1 MKWTRD
7 FGLTMRMILTSLL
20 LLIVYLIFLG
30 ILAALGFPF
39 ESLLLVAALMAFLQY
54 YFSDKLV
61 LWSTRTRIVGEDE
74 YPELHRMVESLAARA
89 GLPKPKVGIMVSP
102 VPNAFATGRSPKN
115 AVVAVTDSIMR
126 TLNREELEAVLAH
139 EISHVKNRDMLTLT
153 MASFISMLA
162 FLIMRNW
169 IFISLFN
176 NRDNNMG
183 ALILVYVV
191 SIVVWLVST
200 LLTRA
205 LSRYREFAADRGSAV
220 LTGNPRALISA
231 LTKISGRMDYI
242 PAEKKQ
248 EIEGAN
254 AFFII
259 PALSGNTL
267 MELFSTHPPLEKRVA
282 ALQELEAQMR
292 GY

>member
-61 LWSTRTRIVGEDE
+61 LWSTRTRIVEEDE

-282 ALQELEAQMR
+282 ALQELGAQMR

>member
-1 MKWTRD
+1 
-7 FGLTMRMILTSLL
+7 MRMILTSLL

-61 LWSTRTRIVGEDE
+61 LWSTRTRIVEEDE

-248 EIEGAN
+248 EVEGAN

-282 ALQELEAQMR
+282 ALQELGAQMR

>member
-1 MKWTRD
+1 
-7 FGLTMRMILTSLL
+7 MRMILTSLL

-248 EIEGAN
+248 EVEGAN

-282 ALQELEAQMR
+282 ALQELGAQMR

>member
-1 MKWTRD
+1 
-7 FGLTMRMILTSLL
+7 MRMILTSLL

-30 ILAALGFPF
+30 VLAALGFPF

-61 LWSTRTRIVGEDE
+61 LWSTKTRIVEEDE

-89 GLPKPKVGIMVSP
+89 GLPKPKIGIMVSP

-220 LTGNPRALISA
+220 LTGNPQALISA

-248 EIEGAN
+248 EVEGAN

-282 ALQELEAQMR
+282 ALQELGAQMR

>member
-20 LLIVYLIFLG
+20 LLIVYLVFLG

-61 LWSTRTRIVGEDE
+61 LWSTRTRIVEEDE

-248 EIEGAN
+248 EVEGAN

-282 ALQELEAQMR
+282 ALQELGAQMR

>member
-30 ILAALGFPF
+30 VLAALGFPF

-61 LWSTRTRIVGEDE
+61 LWSTKTRIVEEDE

-248 EIEGAN
+248 EVEGAN

-282 ALQELEAQMR
+282 ALQELGAQMR

>member
-248 EIEGAN
+248 EVEGAN

-282 ALQELEAQMR
+282 ALQELGAQMR